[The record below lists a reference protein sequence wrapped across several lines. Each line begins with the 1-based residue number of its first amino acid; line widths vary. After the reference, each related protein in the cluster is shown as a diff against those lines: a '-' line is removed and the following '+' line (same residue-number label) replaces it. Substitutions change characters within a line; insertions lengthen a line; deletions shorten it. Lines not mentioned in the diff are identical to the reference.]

1 MRDYNPAPMP
11 VLRAL
16 TYFLEEALTSLM
28 RSRLISAL
36 SVGTIGVS
44 LFVLGA
50 FLTVASNLNGVVARW
65 TQKVQITAYLRD
77 GIEPRARALLE
88 ERLNGD
94 PAVASFTAVSRDEAL
109 ARFKALFRDLRT
121 LPDDLG
127 ENPFPESIEITLR
140 PERQSALE
148 VRRLTAELQAA
159 PGIEEVQYDLLWI
172 QRLATAV
179 RLVRGLGGVL
189 GGILA
194 LAGVFTISNVIR
206 LTVYARQDELDIMRL
221 VGATRAYVRGPFVVE
236 GVLQGGLGG
245 LLAVGLLYGSIRLL
259 AEDVLAASELLGRS
273 VLLLPAEVCLGL
285 VLGGMAVGLVGSLVS
300 LGRSQV

>member
-1 MRDYNPAPMP
+1 MP
-11 VLRAL
+11 LLRAL
-16 TYFLEEALTSLM
+16 AYFAEEALTSLW
-28 RSRLISAL
+28 RSRLISSL
-36 SVGTIGVS
+36 SIVTIGVS

-50 FLTVASNLNGVVARW
+50 FLTVASNLNAVVERW
-65 TQKVQITAYLRD
+65 TQKVQVTVYLRD
-77 GIEPRARALLE
+77 GIDGRARALLE
-88 ERLNGD
+88 DRLAGD
-94 PAVASFTAVSRDEAL
+94 AAVQSWQGVSRDDAL
-109 ARFKALFRDLRT
+109 ARFRSLFRDLRS

-140 PERQSALE
+140 PDHQAPEQVARLAASLQQS
-148 VRRLTAELQAA
+148 
-159 PGIEEVQYDLLWI
+159 PGVEEVQYDLLWI
-172 QRLATAV
+172 QRLAAAV
-179 RLVRGLGGVL
+179 RLVRGLSGVL

-245 LLAVGLLYGSIRLL
+245 LVAVGLLYLGVSFLTQE
-259 AEDVLAASELLGRS
+259 ALAASDLLGRAA
-273 VLLLPAEVCLGL
+273 VLLPVELCVAL